1 MLRINCPYCGL
12 RDFSEF
18 TYGEDASLTRP
29 EWGSEDQQAWYEFV
43 FLRDNPRGR
52 HKEFWHHVNG
62 CRQWL
67 RVERDTLTHEILS
80 IEPARDNIP
89 GRQDKAAAE

>member
-1 MLRINCPYCGL
+1 MLRIDCPYCGL
-12 RDFSEF
+12 RDFTEF

-29 EWGSEDQQAWYEFV
+29 EWGSEDMQAWYEFV

-67 RVERDTLTHEILS
+67 RVERDTVTHEILS
-80 IEPARDNIP
+80 VEPARDTVP
-89 GRQDKAAAE
+89 GRPSKAAAE

>member
-1 MLRINCPYCGL
+1 MLRIDCPYCGP

-18 TYGEDASLTRP
+18 TYGEDASLVRP
-29 EWGSEDQQAWYEFV
+29 ALDNQDQQVWYEYV

-52 HKEFWHHVNG
+52 HQEFWHHVNG

-67 RVERDTLTHEILS
+67 RVERDTLTHEIFS
-80 IEPARDNIP
+80 VEPARDKIP
-89 GRQDKAAAE
+89 GDDRKGAAE

>member
-1 MLRINCPYCGL
+1 MLRINCPFCGL
-12 RDFSEF
+12 RDFTEF

-29 EWGSEDQQAWYEFV
+29 EWGSEDMQAWYEYV

-52 HKEFWHHVNG
+52 HTEFWHHVNG

-67 RVERDTLTHEILS
+67 RVERDTLTHEIYS
-80 IEPARDNIP
+80 VEPARDTVP
-89 GRQDKAAAE
+89 GRPSKAAAE

>member
-1 MLRINCPYCGL
+1 MLRIDCPYCGL
-12 RDFSEF
+12 RDFTEF
-18 TYGEDASLTRP
+18 TYGEDASLVRP
-29 EWGSEDQQAWYEFV
+29 GLTNDDPEAWYEFV

-67 RVERDTLTHEILS
+67 RVERDTLTHEIFS
-80 IEPARDNIP
+80 VEPARDS
-89 GRQDKAAAE
+89 GKQKKAASE

>member
-1 MLRINCPYCGL
+1 MLQIDCPYCGL

-18 TYGEDASLTRP
+18 TYGGDATLVRP
-29 EWGSEDQQAWYEFV
+29 ELTTDDPEAWHDFV

-67 RVERDTLTHEILS
+67 RVERDSLTHEIFS
-80 IEPARDNIP
+80 VEPARDSIP
-89 GRQDKAAAE
+89 GREQKAPSE